1 MKITSVL
8 LGSFLDAPFVSQDI
22 HVGPGRK
29 TLHTRHKNV
38 DTNVYH
44 RMEATA
50 INTEARPSRQQII
63 ADEREAAKELVRVK
77 KTGVIIGRRKLES
90 RSKP

>member
-1 MKITSVL
+1 MNI
-8 LGSFLDAPFVSQDI
+8 P
-22 HVGPGRK
+22 VGPGRK

-38 DTNVYH
+38 DTNTYH

-50 INTEARPSRQQII
+50 ANSQNIETRQQIR